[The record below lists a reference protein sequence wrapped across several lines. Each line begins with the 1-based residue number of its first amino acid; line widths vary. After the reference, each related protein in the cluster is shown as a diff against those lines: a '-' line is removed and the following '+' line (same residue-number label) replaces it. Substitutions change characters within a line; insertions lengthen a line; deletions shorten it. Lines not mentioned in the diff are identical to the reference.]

1 MIHVEWHAGTLRWG
15 EDYQGPYAP
24 YAVAATVVLVGNTMH
39 IYGMAGMI
47 GVPLQFCSDM
57 KVFCEQNG
65 ITKVCYERIKGKTM
79 VFTEIEY
86 GHDGKWAC
94 KKVYI

>member
-24 YAVAATVVLVGNTMH
+24 YAVAATVIRVGNTIH
-39 IYGMAGMI
+39 IYGMS
-47 GVPLQFCSDM
+47 GVPMKFLKDM
-57 KVFCEQNG
+57 KVFCEQHG
-65 ITKVCYERIKGKTM
+65 ITKVCYERIKGHTM
-79 VFTEIEY
+79 VLTEIEY